1 MNLNFLQSGLELLHR
16 GGWVMWPLLLLST
29 IAVAVMLERAFAL
42 REVAVDNDKLMD
54 DLRILIMEEREAEA
68 LQRAE
73 ATPGPVAAIIASG
86 LRNRH
91 LDFPDIERAMEELAL
106 RETPLLHE
114 RLGVL
119 DTVITLAPLLGLLGT
134 ITGMIQAFDVV
145 SSASGAEAPA
155 AITGGVAE
163 ALIATATGLSVA
175 IMTLPFYNYF
185 TERVKEMIAN
195 MEIRATQLLN
205 ILALRRHSE
214 EQRKLI
220 SWQSKKVTMP
230 ELFNVHTS

>member
-1 MNLNFLQSGLELLHR
+1 MNLHFLESGFELLHR
-16 GGWVMWPLLLLST
+16 GGWVMYPLLLLST
-29 IAVAVMLERAFAL
+29 ISVAVMLERALAL

-54 DLRILIMEEREAEA
+54 DLRVLIMEEREAEA

-73 ATPGPVAAIIASG
+73 STPGPIAAIIASG

-106 RETPLLHE
+106 RETPLLHA

-145 SSASGAEAPA
+145 SSASGSEAPA

-185 TERVKEMIAN
+185 SERVKEMIAN

-205 ILALRRHSE
+205 ILALRRHRE
-214 EQRKLI
+214 EQEKLI
-220 SWQSKKVTMP
+220 LWQSRKVTAP
-230 ELFNVHTS
+230 ELFTVHTS

>member
-1 MNLNFLQSGLELLHR
+1 
-16 GGWVMWPLLLLST
+16 
-29 IAVAVMLERAFAL
+29 
-42 REVAVDNDKLMD
+42 MD
-54 DLRILIMEEREAEA
+54 DLRVLIMEEREAEA

-73 ATPGPVAAIIASG
+73 STPGPVAAIIASG

-163 ALIATATGLSVA
+163 ALIATATW
-175 IMTLPFYNYF
+175 PQCRNYDAA
-185 TERVKEMIAN
+185 VL
-195 MEIRATQLLN
+195 QLLHRASQGN
-205 ILALRRHSE
+205 DSEYGDTRHAAAQYSRLAPPQRRTTKTHRVA
-214 EQRKLI
+214 EQESHDART
-220 SWQSKKVTMP
+220 V
-230 ELFNVHTS
+230 